1 MKNKDIYG
9 KQDSERVATLDS
21 ILSNY
26 EKRHSTYLRLYF
38 RLMACLLLA
47 SSVLLIVNLFIP
59 LLVAITTSVCLI
71 TVLFLIVFI
80 KDELLLIDIKRRI
93 NSLYTS
99 SDEE

>member
-1 MKNKDIYG
+1 MVNKDIYG

-26 EKRHSTYLRLYF
+26 EKRHSIHLRFYF
-38 RLMACLLLA
+38 RLIACLLLV

-59 LLVAITTSVCLI
+59 LLVAITISFCLI

-80 KDELLLIDIKRRI
+80 KDELLL
-93 NSLYTS
+93 SLIHI
-99 SDEE
+99 